1 MTVSKLRT
9 ELSDAEL
16 MYFAAYYELK
26 NKREEQRKSQGE
38 LKKYINYA
46 LQRPDPENKPLTMF
60 EQTNQGTI
68 IIDGETEIKNK

>member
-26 NKREEQRKSQGE
+26 NKREEQAMNRGRT
-38 LKKYINYA
+38 A
-46 LQRPDPENKPLTMF
+46 TA
-60 EQTNQGTI
+60 
-68 IIDGETEIKNK
+68 